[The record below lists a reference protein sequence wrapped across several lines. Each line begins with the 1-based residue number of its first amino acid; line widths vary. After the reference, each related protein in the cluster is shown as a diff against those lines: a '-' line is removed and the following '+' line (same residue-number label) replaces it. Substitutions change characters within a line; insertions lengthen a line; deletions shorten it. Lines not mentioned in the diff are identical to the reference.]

1 MIKTMAV
8 LSTAAMRMTSLLSRI
23 LSVDAPPRSES
34 SALKTFCRRG
44 SSSRSWGDGTI
55 CGPCRLKIS
64 VPKIALASASSREAC
79 ETESFIAAAVFVRDC
94 VLLRMR
100 TKRSMRRS
108 IRSRSRC
115 AVLVVGMANSVFSLR
130 GHRSQVLMYSCRT
143 E

>member
-79 ETESFIAAAVFVRDC
+79 DTESFIAAAVLVRDC

-100 TKRSMRRS
+100 TKRSTRRS

-115 AVLVVGMANSVFSLR
+115 AVLVVGMVNSVFSLR
-130 GHRSQVLMYSCRT
+130 GHRSQVLMYACRT
-143 E
+143 